1 MNGLAGRHRDVE
13 GHDQDQAVE
22 AVGVAE
28 LGVLNAEA
36 ARFEVREHRLDAPA
50 TSILKGSQVAG
61 FSGAFR
67 QREAVH
73 GDDPRLGVAR
83 ILDDADVGAR
93 PPVGEFDVFQIVDP
107 VLGALSSRRPGVAVD

>member
-36 ARFEVREHRLDAPA
+36 ARFEVGEHRLDAPA
-50 TSILKGSQVAG
+50 GRILKRIRVFPGLQATR
-61 FSGAFR
+61 SGT
-67 QREAVH
+67 
-73 GDDPRLGVAR
+73 
-83 ILDDADVGAR
+83 
-93 PPVGEFDVFQIVDP
+93 
-107 VLGALSSRRPGVAVD
+107 SR